1 MNSGTKVMLLTPLAA
16 ALVGLL
22 VGLGLN
28 PLVTALPRW
37 RRELP
42 AEEGLYLRLKRRPLW
57 LALLNAGAYA
67 LVWATPRP
75 AVEGFLLSLYSSL
88 LLLIAVIDLE
98 TRLIPHV
105 LIYPAILLA
114 LLASPLDP
122 RLTWQ
127 RAVVGGVTGFLFFA
141 LLAWLTG
148 LLFRLIFRLTG
159 KAAGGPASAL
169 AGFGGGDVNLAAFI
183 GCIVGFPGVLTG
195 LAAGILLGG
204 VVSLLLL
211 LTGRGPRG
219 TFIPYGPFLCAG
231 GWYALMVAPQL

>member
-1 MNSGTKVMLLTPLAA
+1 MLLTPLAA

-148 LLFRLIFRLTG
+148 LLFRLTG